1 MLDVIDLNLEFHDHL
16 IPETVVFDFDLHM
29 EPGEIVGLVGE
40 SGSGKS
46 MTALAA
52 AGLLSR
58 HDMQKRGRI
67 LFEGVDILTCERS
80 RLRGLQG
87 DDIAMIFQEPM
98 TSLNPVLPVGWQ
110 VEEALRIHRPQMD
123 REERK
128 RRALQMLADVELEDA
143 ERVYRSYPHQLS
155 GGMRQRVMIAAA
167 MICEPRLL
175 IADEP
180 TTALDVTIQHQI
192 VQLLLRINR
201 EKKTAILF
209 ISHDLSLVRQLC
221 RRVVVMQ
228 SGRIVESGDAEEIF
242 SHPKEDYT
250 RRLIAAIPRCEKEK
264 DSPASQTVDGGD
276 GSLLEVSGIR
286 IGFAQERRFLFERR
300 RIRQVLK
307 GVSFGIRQGEV
318 LGLVGESGCGKST
331 LAKVILGLEKQGAG
345 TVVHRSAHPQMVFQ
359 DPYGS
364 LNPSRKV
371 GWILEEPL
379 RIRGGCTPQ
388 ERRERALAMLQKVG
402 LGPEIADRYPR
413 QLSGGQRQRV
423 CIGAALMLEP
433 KLLIADEAVSALD
446 VTIQDQIL
454 ELLLSLKEEMGLSIL
469 FISHDMRVVYRMSD
483 RVLIMQDGQIVE
495 QGSVEQVYFAPQ
507 HPYTKRLLEAA
518 DIRPEETG

>member
-1 MLDVIDLNLEFHDHL
+1 MLDVTGLNLEFHDHL
-16 IPETVVFDFDLHM
+16 IPETVVRDFELHM

-46 MTALAA
+46 MTALAI

-58 HDMQKRGRI
+58 HDMQKRGKI
-67 LFEGVDILTCERS
+67 LFEGEDILTCARS
-80 RLRGLQG
+80 RLRALQG

-110 VEEALRIHRPQMD
+110 VEEALRIHRPEMD

-128 RRALQMLADVELEDA
+128 RRALQMLSDVELEDA
-143 ERVYRSYPHQLS
+143 ERVYRAYPHQLS

-180 TTALDVTIQHQI
+180 TTALDVTIQYQI
-192 VQLLLRINR
+192 VRLLLRINR

-209 ISHDLSLVRQLC
+209 ISHDLSLVRRLC

-228 SGRIVESGDAEEIF
+228 GGGIVESGDAETVF
-242 SHPKEDYT
+242 FHPKEPYT
-250 RRLIAAIPRCEKEK
+250 KKLIAAIPRCEKGEE
-264 DSPASQTVDGGD
+264 GGEQD
-276 GSLLEVSGIR
+276 AHGGGRTLLEVSNVR
-286 IGFAQERRFLFERR
+286 IGFAQERRSLFEKRK
-300 RIRQVLK
+300 IRPVLR
-307 GVSFGIRQGEV
+307 GVSLTLREGEV

-331 LAKVILGLEKQGAG
+331 LARVILGLERQDAG
-345 TVVHRSAHPQMVFQ
+345 SVSHFSEHPQMVFQ

-364 LNPSRKV
+364 LNPARKV

-379 RIRGGCTPQ
+379 RIRGVRAPR
-388 ERRERALAMLQKVG
+388 ERREKALSMLQKVG

-446 VTIQDQIL
+446 VTVQDQIL
-454 ELLLSLKEEMGLSIL
+454 ELLLSLKEEMGLSVL

-483 RVLIMQDGQIVE
+483 RVLVMRDGQIVE
-495 QGSVEQVYFAPQ
+495 QGSVEQVYFAPC

-518 DIRPEETG
+518 DLGGKRAG